1 MARVASSVGKSG
13 APGAAVLPVGP
24 APRTIAPGVGGER
37 QVLPCYPLVRP
48 TRALNSMLGNASKS
62 HRMLQRVCQTQGG
75 PETWMFRR
83 LPTDVKQG
91 ILTIISISIQDNVD
105 YIILNIRLLLYLSFI
120 TLDITTVS
128 VISMLPRS
136 SNVCVNM
143 FATFGLYCLIFI
155 QRVALHWI

>member
-1 MARVASSVGKSG
+1 M
-13 APGAAVLPVGP
+13 LPVGP
-24 APRTIAPGVGGER
+24 ADSSTKFYVGQRE
-37 QVLPCYPLVRP
+37 QV
-48 TRALNSMLGNASKS
+48 AQDAAASLS
-62 HRMLQRVCQTQGG
+62 DPGG

-91 ILTIISISIQDNVD
+91 IITIIIISIQDNVD
-105 YIILNIRLLLYLSFI
+105 YIILKIRLLLYLSFI

-136 SNVCVNM
+136 SNVFVNM